1 MSSVAGILVR
11 RGAEAAIGSFQDKK
25 RDQPNGGLVALFII
39 TILVIFLIFCSVSAS
54 LPVVNNYINIQ

>member
-25 RDQPNGGLVALFII
+25 PDQPNGGLVALFLI
-39 TILVIFLIFCSVSAS
+39 TFVVFALIFWSVSAYI
-54 LPVVNNYINIQ
+54 PVLNNYINIQ